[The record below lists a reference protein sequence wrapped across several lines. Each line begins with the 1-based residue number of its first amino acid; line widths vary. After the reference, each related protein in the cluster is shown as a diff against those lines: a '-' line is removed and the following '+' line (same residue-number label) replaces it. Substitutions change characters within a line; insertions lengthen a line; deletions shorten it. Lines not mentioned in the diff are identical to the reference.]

1 MLYYRLIRPFA
12 RLTLRTFYKKIYMTG
27 LENYPKDKPVI
38 LALNHPTAFIEPCIL
53 ATTLPQELHFLVRG
67 DFFRQPLHNHLL
79 RGMGCLP
86 VFRMKDGGYE
96 NIKNNFS
103 TFNTTYKAL
112 SEGEPIV
119 ILAEGTSYHE
129 KRLRPLKKGTARLAF
144 GTMTEFGVE
153 ADVHIVP
160 VGVNYTYADKFRSE
174 VMIEFNEPIRAA
186 DYWDTYQEN
195 NARGI
200 KQMTAELRKR
210 MEEKIVIIEEKEDED
225 FVEQQLVLSR
235 NGKPQPIMPVLSKT
249 GYRFKAEKRISDT
262 INKMSETEK
271 LGHKIATST
280 YLNKL
285 KELNISDLGL
295 LSAGQYGIGSVLAL
309 FLGWIP
315 FAIGYF
321 FNAPPLLLSNYIG
334 AEKTKYIEFKAPV
347 TVAVAMVAYPLWWV
361 LLLIIAGFIGNPSV
375 FIIALLLPLLGSFA
389 LLYREFYEKFR
400 EGKIAEKIEK
410 TIKENLI
417 KERRKILI

>member
-1 MLYYRLIRPFA
+1 
-12 RLTLRTFYKKIYMTG
+12 MTG

-67 DFFRQPLHNHLL
+67 DFFRQPLHNNLL

-96 NIKNNFS
+96 NIKNNYL
-103 TFNTTYKAL
+103 TFKTTYKAL
-112 SEGEPIV
+112 SEGEPII
-119 ILAEGTSYHE
+119 ILAEGTSFHE

-153 ADVHIVP
+153 TDVHIVP

-210 MEEKIVIIEEKEDED
+210 MEEKIVIIDEKDDED
-225 FVEQQLVLSR
+225 FVEQQFVLSR

-271 LGHKIATST
+271 QEHKSATNAYFT
-280 YLNKL
+280 KL

-315 FAIGYF
+315 FAIGYC

-334 AEKTKYIEFKAPV
+334 SEKTKYIEFKAPV
-347 TVAVAMVAYPLWWV
+347 TVAVAMVAYPLWWL

-389 LLYREFYEKFR
+389 LLYREFYGKFR
-400 EGKIAEKIEK
+400 EGKIAEKIENTK
-410 TIKENLI
+410 KENLL

>member
-38 LALNHPTAFIEPCIL
+38 FALNHPTAFIEPCIL
-53 ATTLPQELHFLVRG
+53 ATTLPEELHFLVRG
-67 DFFRQPLHNHLL
+67 DFFRQPLHNNLL

-96 NIKNNFS
+96 NIKNNYS
-103 TFNTTYKAL
+103 TFHTTYKAL
-112 SEGEPIV
+112 SEGEPII

-144 GTMTEFGVE
+144 GTMTEFGKE
-153 ADVHIVP
+153 TDVHIVP

-186 DYWDTYQEN
+186 DYWEAYQEN

-200 KQMTAELRKR
+200 KQLTAELRKR
-210 MEEKIVIIEEKEDED
+210 MAEKIVIIDKKEDED
-225 FVEQQLVLSR
+225 FVEKQLVLSR

-262 INKMSETEK
+262 INKLSDSKKSEGK
-271 LGHKIATST
+271 AATNAYFDS
-280 YLNKL
+280 L
-285 KELNISDLGL
+285 KKLNISDLGL
-295 LSAGQYGIGSVLAL
+295 LHTNKYGIGAVLAL
-309 FLGWIP
+309 FLGWLP
-315 FAIGYF
+315 FTIGYI
-321 FNAPPLLLSNYIG
+321 FNAPPLLLANYIG

-347 TVAVAMVAYPLWWV
+347 TVAVAMVAYPLWWI

-375 FIIALLLPLLGSFA
+375 FIMTLLLPLLGSFA
-389 LLYREFYEKFR
+389 LLYREFYGKFR
-400 EGKIAEKIEK
+400 EGKKAEKIEEK
-410 TIKENLI
+410 VREELLAA
-417 KERRKILI
+417 RRSILI